1 MRIGFLLCCITLIA
15 CILCSSAVAQKI
27 VSPGLVNPSL
37 RSPVSPAPSGKV
49 IPLSAFISP
58 SLYTERLGF
67 ICRQEWK
74 LEKASG
80 VAFRFRLGSLDYVN
94 RLEGKYR

>member
-1 MRIGFLLCCITLIA
+1 MLITCCLCMDAT
-15 CILCSSAVAQKI
+15 AQKNVQDGWATLFPDPAAR
-27 VSPGLVNPSL
+27 VSQSWNQKQVTT
-37 RSPVSPAPSGKV
+37 PVSPAFYV
-49 IPLSAFISP
+49 
-58 SLYTERLGF
+58 ERLGF

-94 RLEGKYR
+94 RLEGKYRW